1 MSTIL
6 SNTPQVFFVEA
17 SMGEQNFNFD
27 FDFTFSDIIS
37 AVNAKTPVFLIVTFT
52 DYSSFTQLPGDK
64 ITFSLSIITENG
76 CLFMTTDAYGLQ
88 LSPSNELSFV
98 SIER

>member
-17 SMGEQNFNFD
+17 SVMEQTFDFN

-52 DYSSFTQLPGDK
+52 DYPSFLQIPADK
-64 ITFSLSIITENG
+64 MIFNLSIVTDNG
-76 CLFMTTDAYGLQ
+76 CLFMSIDGIGLQ
-88 LSPSNELSFV
+88 LSPSSELSTVQV
-98 SIER
+98 S